1 MEVYKE
7 NAFQTQIQLSIQNI
21 CKLSFKQRHLSKCK
35 LTFKNLLNLINIYLN
50 KLYRKSSKNKK
61 GDLLNN

>member
-1 MEVYKE
+1 MEAYKE
-7 NAFQTQIQLSIQNI
+7 NVFQTQIKLSIQNI
-21 CKLSFKQRHLSKCK
+21 CKLNFKQHHLSKCK